1 MLTKSLETASQI
13 PSHGPRKAAIQLV
26 AEFETALLAHHRDGR
41 PVFGPERDLAQDYQA
56 SPKAVRQALRILESR
71 FLGSVRRGV
80 HGGLALRVP
89 AIDESAELMAIYL
102 SAIGAGR
109 DEVLAARDILMP
121 EMAHRPAASLDFA
134 GDILAALA
142 RTFDRADNHLPAAGD
157 TRALVIARR
166 IVADLQARP
175 VPAGGRARL
184 GTLVE
189 LEEAHSSGR
198 PIILQ
203 AIRIL
208 EELEMIEMVPGRG
221 GGIALRQ
228 PSPGAVVRALY
239 PHFVLQN
246 LNRETSRD
254 IIWSINLA
262 TATYA
267 AQWRTSEQADLLR
280 ATLDELK
287 ARDFD
292 TADHSGQVLIW
303 RMLGDVAGNRVLHML
318 ARCIFYFQLQS
329 DAVALERILE
339 PLPDMLLDYTCR
351 LAGAVCDGDTAAARR
366 MVGLCEAVG
375 RS

>member
-1 MLTKSLETASQI
+1 MLTKSLESASQI
-13 PSHGPRKAAIQLV
+13 PTSGPRKAAIQLV
-26 AEFETALLAHHRDGR
+26 AEFETALLAHHREGKD
-41 PVFGPERDLAQDYQA
+41 VFGPERDLAQNYHA

-89 AIDESAELMAIYL
+89 DMEESAELMAIYL
-102 SAIGAGR
+102 SAIGSGR
-109 DEVLAARDILMP
+109 DEVLGAQKLLLP
-121 EMAHRPAASLDFA
+121 EMAHRPDASQNFA
-134 GDILAALA
+134 QSILAALTQ
-142 RTFDRADNHLPAAGD
+142 TFDRANSHLPARGD
-157 TRALVIARR
+157 TRALIIARR

-175 VPAGGRARL
+175 VASGGRAKL
-184 GTLVE
+184 GKLTE
-189 LEEAHSSGR
+189 LEEIHSSGR

-246 LNRETSRD
+246 LSMETSRD

-262 TATYA
+262 TAAYA
-267 AQWRTSEQADLLR
+267 ATHRSSRQAADLR
-280 ATLDELK
+280 ATLDGLT

-303 RMLGDVAGNRVLHML
+303 RMLGDVAGNKVLHML

-339 PLPDMLLDYTCR
+339 PLPEVLLDYTCQ
-351 LAGAVCDGDTAAARR
+351 LAEAVCDGDVIGAR
-366 MVGLCEAVG
+366 GAVV
-375 RS
+375 RSESVARS

>member
-1 MLTKSLETASQI
+1 
-13 PSHGPRKAAIQLV
+13 
-26 AEFETALLAHHRDGR
+26 
-41 PVFGPERDLAQDYQA
+41 
-56 SPKAVRQALRILESR
+56 LRILESR

-89 AIDESAELMAIYL
+89 DMEESAELMAIYL
-102 SAIGAGR
+102 SAIGSGR
-109 DEVLAARDILMP
+109 DGFWAPRNYCCRKWPTVLTPRRIL
-121 EMAHRPAASLDFA
+121 RS
-134 GDILAALA
+134 ILAALTQ
-142 RTFDRADNHLPAAGD
+142 TFDRANSHLPARGD
-157 TRALVIARR
+157 TRALIIARR

-175 VPAGGRARL
+175 VASGGGAKL
-184 GTLVE
+184 GTLTE
-189 LEEAHSSGR
+189 LEEIHSSGR

-246 LNRETSRD
+246 LSMETSRD

-262 TATYA
+262 TAAYA
-267 AQWRTSEQADLLR
+267 ATHRSSRQAADLR
-280 ATLDELK
+280 ATLDGLT

-303 RMLGDVAGNRVLHML
+303 RMLGDVAGNKVLHML

-339 PLPDMLLDYTCR
+339 PLPEVLLDYTCQLAR
-351 LAGAVCDGDTAAARR
+351 LFAMG
-366 MVGLCEAVG
+366 M
-375 RS
+375 S